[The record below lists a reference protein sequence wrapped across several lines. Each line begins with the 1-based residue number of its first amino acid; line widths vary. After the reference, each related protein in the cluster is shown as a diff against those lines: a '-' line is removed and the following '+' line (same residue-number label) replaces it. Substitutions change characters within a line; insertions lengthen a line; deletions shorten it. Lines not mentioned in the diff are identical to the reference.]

1 MTFYIID
8 ILIFTLLR
16 LETMIII
23 KFPVSPQKNLTKSGF
38 FILFEFMS

>member
-8 ILIFTLLR
+8 IQLFATNR